1 VEGEPDERAMVVSG
15 GRSEAGVPFR
25 ERAPG
30 GPWAGCWPGPECCPA
45 AFLGF
50 SLFPFPFFLISSIF
64 FFFVNFAKTL
74 QIDSNQLLK
83 FVN

>member
-1 VEGEPDERAMVVSG
+1 MGPVGQWLGKSLTGGAQVSAG
-15 GRSEAGVPFR
+15 KEEADVPLR

-50 SLFPFPFFLISSIF
+50 SFFPFPFFS
-64 FFFVNFAKTL
+64 
-74 QIDSNQLLK
+74 DLL
-83 FVN
+83 